1 MYGSYE
7 GENSNFH
14 FYFAI
19 CCVIA
24 SAKTQYQILRLD
36 HLICHWES
44 FHYGIRTSLVSM
56 QTCRLD
62 IFVE

>member
-19 CCVIA
+19 CCVIT
-24 SAKTQYQILRLD
+24 SAKTQLSDPQTRLFD
-36 HLICHWES
+36 L
-44 FHYGIRTSLVSM
+44 SLGKFSLWY
-56 QTCRLD
+56 TH
-62 IFVE
+62 IFGFNAEMPFGYFC